1 MSNLRPNL
9 IGDEPRPPSRRYGED
24 IHARPTVRLY
34 FRERLISGIWIS
46 VGILAIAVILAQL
59 KILYRAEWGVDFAVF
74 HRAAARVLKGDW
86 AIYNTTLTV
95 LGWDFL
101 YPPQSLLLFAPF
113 ALLSFDTGFLLF
125 TAVGIIFCAV
135 SFWVLRQL
143 VAREAP
149 TAIGMPVVLIYLM
162 LAANFAVWMTLFNGQ
177 VSFYVLFT
185 CVGFLWALRN
195 KRHLFAGALISA
207 GVLLKIYPA
216 VMLAA
221 PLFRRKLWSTFG
233 WALAAAVVASI
244 ATLALVPWD
253 LFEIYL
259 FNQLPRVTGK
269 ASVYYTNQSIVSF
282 VARLFVPR
290 EEWFEFSHIT
300 LRVGVR
306 YVIAA
311 ATAVSG
317 LYLGC
322 LTARGGGRRATVA
335 GLALCALTGV
345 VTAGSFMYVF
355 VASLPL
361 FYVVL
366 GDSWVMRRQYPLL
379 ASFLPLT
386 MVCLFVPSWTRVPF
400 GHRVP
405 AIIEN
410 LVYTRSSII
419 TLLFIGCGMFLAS
432 RNVKL
437 SAQSATVAE

>member
-1 MSNLRPNL
+1 L
-9 IGDEPRPPSRRYGED
+9 
-24 IHARPTVRLY
+24 
-34 FRERLISGIWIS
+34 
-46 VGILAIAVILAQL
+46 Q
-59 KILYRAEWGVDFAVF
+59 ILYPADWGVDFVVF
-74 HRAAARVLKGDW
+74 HRAAARVLIGDW
-86 AIYNTTLTV
+86 GIYNTTPMV

-101 YPPQSLLLFAPF
+101 YPRQSLLLFAPF
-113 ALLSFDTGFLLF
+113 ALLSFDMGFLLF
-125 TAVGIIFCAV
+125 TAVGIILCAV
-135 SFWVLRQL
+135 SFWVVNQL
-143 VAREAP
+143 VVSDTS
-149 TAIGMPVVLIYLM
+149 TAVGMPVVSIYLM

-195 KRHLFAGALISA
+195 KRYLFAGALISA
-207 GVLLKIYPA
+207 GILLKLYPA

-221 PLFRRKLWSTFG
+221 PLFRRKSWSAFG
-233 WALAAAVVASI
+233 WALAAAVIASI
-244 ATLALVPWD
+244 ATLVFVPWD

-290 EEWFEFSHIT
+290 QEWFEFSHSA
-300 LRVGVR
+300 LSLGVR

-311 ATAVSG
+311 TTVVCG
-317 LYLGC
+317 LYLG
-322 LTARGGGRRATVA
+322 LLAARGAGRRATVS

-361 FYVVL
+361 FCVVL

-379 ASFLPLT
+379 ASFLPFT
-386 MVCLFVPSWTRVPF
+386 MVCLFVPSWTRLPF
-400 GHRVP
+400 GDRVP

-419 TLLFIGCGMFLAS
+419 TCLFIGCGLFLAS
-432 RNVKL
+432 RIQGDWESKDE
-437 SAQSATVAE
+437 TVRQMILKEY